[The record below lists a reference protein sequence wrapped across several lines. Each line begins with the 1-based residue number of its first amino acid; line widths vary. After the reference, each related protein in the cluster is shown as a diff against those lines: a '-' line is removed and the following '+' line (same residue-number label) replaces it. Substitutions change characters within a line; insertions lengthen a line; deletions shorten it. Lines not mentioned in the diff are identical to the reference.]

1 VRTVH
6 DGASGVRA
14 AHELCPDLVLCDLGL
29 PDITGYDV
37 ARELRRDDTLRSTL
51 LVALTGHA
59 AAEDIARA
67 RAAGFDRHLPKPV
80 DGDHLRGV
88 LDAVRNHRA
97 DGASAQHVP
106 LSPATPR

>member
-1 VRTVH
+1 VRV
-6 DGASGVRA
+6 
-14 AHELCPDLVLCDLGL
+14 AHELRPDLVLCDLGL

-59 AAEDIARA
+59 AAEDVARA

-80 DGDHLRGV
+80 AVDRLRVV
-88 LDAVRNHRA
+88 LDAVCNQRA
-97 DGASAQHVP
+97 GPSSARR
-106 LSPATPR
+106 LPRS